1 MLSLGVDFD
10 TTAWRVA
17 AWDEDRAA
25 DLHTFGSAEELWE
38 FVDVLRSV
46 HPATPLVL
54 PSGFGVPLTR
64 VAEIMDQDIFE
75 MTLERR
81 WQSTDTLGRFL
92 AEARRRALRA
102 YCIPAVKLLP
112 SVPPH
117 RKLNR
122 VDLGTSDVLC
132 AAVWA
137 IHCLSS
143 ADHPRSTCDFV
154 LLHTRPGARSL
165 LVVRAGQVVDGIGAN
180 AGHPEL
186 GQSEPLCGLAS
197 QPAHDRTVSR
207 ATGTSDHVAG
217 YSQEACCEALQKQ
230 VFGLLGFHKLSRV
243 ILTGVRR
250 AEISQTLKEQLP
262 IASLPTPLDGFEP
275 ALGAAIVAAGLTG
288 GPSDKL
294 VEHLGLREARER
306 VLDWITPG
314 ALDAQSAPAGVGK
327 GAGSLVPP
335 PENDAQPERS

>member
-25 DLHTFGSAEELWE
+25 DLHTFGSTEELWE

-143 ADHPRSTCDFV
+143 AEHPRSTCDFV

-180 AGHPEL
+180 TGHPEL
-186 GQSEPLCGLAS
+186 GQSEPFCGLAS
-197 QPAHDRTVSR
+197 QPAHDRTVNR
-207 ATGTSDHVAG
+207 ATGASDRVAG
-217 YSQEACCEALQKQ
+217 YSQEARCEALQKE
-230 VFGLLGFHKLSRV
+230 VFALLGFHKLSRV

-262 IASLPTPLDGFEP
+262 IASLPTPPDGFEP
-275 ALGAAIVAAGLTG
+275 ALGAAVVAAGLTG
-288 GPSDKL
+288 GPTAEL

-314 ALDAQSAPAGVGK
+314 ALDAQSAPAGVGQ
-327 GAGSLVPP
+327 GSRLT
-335 PENDAQPERS
+335 RSSTEE